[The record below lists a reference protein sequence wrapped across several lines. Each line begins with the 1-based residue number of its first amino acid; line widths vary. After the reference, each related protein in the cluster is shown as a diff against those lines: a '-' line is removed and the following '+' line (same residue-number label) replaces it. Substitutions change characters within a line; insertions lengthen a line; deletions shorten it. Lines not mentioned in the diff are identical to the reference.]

1 MTAHGTRLVK
11 GHKMSPEHI
20 AYYSER
26 IRGGIGVLTLE
37 AMAVHPTSQPYEA
50 KAFAFDDAVV
60 DGYQLMAEVAH
71 KDGVLVFAQPW
82 HRGRETTGMA
92 SRLPVWAPSS
102 IPCTVYREMPHE
114 MTQDEVKAIVDGY
127 IRSAELAE
135 TGGLDGVEVHGLAH
149 GYLLGQFASP
159 ATNHRQDRYGGTL
172 ENRLRIVSEILEGTH
187 MAVSPSFVVG
197 VRLNGD
203 DGVEGGLGPE
213 QWAEVAQHL
222 TRDGL
227 VDYVSVSQGT
237 YQDRMRIYGATPMRH
252 GYELDA
258 TSQVKAAVLDRPV
271 VAAGRL
277 TTPDL
282 AEWVLT
288 SGQADFIGLSRPLI
302 ADPEWPRKAFEG
314 RSSQIRPCVGANW
327 CLAALSTTALACVH
341 NPAVGRERE
350 LGADTLVP
358 TSTPRTVA
366 VVGGGPGGLRAAMTA
381 ARRGHHVTLFEK
393 DADLGGQVKLM
404 SAVDAYKEWGG
415 IIDWLVGEIRRLDV
429 DVRLGV
435 KADLELIQREDF
447 EVVIIATG
455 STPLRHGWTAS
466 HPDRWISGSYLP
478 GADQWNV
485 YCAPEVL
492 RGEAQLGPSV
502 MVVDDVG
509 DRQAAVV
516 AEYLADRRH
525 QVEIVTR
532 LSQVT
537 PDLSASRDQAMTH
550 GRLRRLGV
558 RFTTFREVKS
568 IHDNRVELVD
578 VHTQETEVR
587 DPVDA
592 VVLIMG
598 SLAEDGLARE
608 LGPDYE
614 VHAVGDCV
622 APRRIFDAI
631 WEGELAGRQC

>member
-1 MTAHGTRLVK
+1 
-11 GHKMSPEHI
+11 MSPEHI